1 MVPRLHYLLPA
12 AQANARARRRRADHR
27 SIDAALKLGGEIDGT
42 VRSKSGKPLSG
53 VCVGAVR
60 AGKVTFPEE
69 FFPAFTTSGRH
80 GGYAL
85 HALFPGKYVVNFML
99 GCGKTGNYAPQW
111 WRDSATRGHAT
122 PIRVAGGKVVRHVDA
137 ALPPGATVS
146 GVVKAFSGKPL
157 SGICVY
163 AESQTAPFADTT
175 SAKDGSYKLIA
186 MATGRYRIYYYLC
199 RNRGNYLQQTRSLT
213 VRTGQNITRFNAI
226 LRPGAIVSGIVTDTH
241 GKPVRGI
248 CVQAQKFGV
257 FGGATTGA
265 DGTYSIDALPSGSY
279 TVQFS
284 GGCRNTGS
292 YATEFYKDQ
301 TNGAAGDAVPLIA
314 GQTTAGINAAMQPG
328 GTITGVVTGDT
339 GHKLSNVCI
348 ELASQTQAQTGL
360 FFFGGSFAFTKNGV
374 FTARN
379 LDPGLYAVDFGCGS
393 GYRKLAPQWFMAQP
407 GAGSADLVSAPPGK
421 VASHINATLPLGG
434 TVTGTVRDQ
443 AGKPLTGICVLAIPA
458 GSQYPTLAYPFG
470 HGMSVTGGKGSYSV
484 GDLAPGTYDLQF
496 KTCGRP
502 IFGSQWYRGRATEQA
517 STPVTVRS
525 GRQDHRDQCRHGDR
539 RVDLRR
545 RRQPPAPAACRASAS
560 QRRTSPLS
568 PRVPPRQD
576 APAVT

>member
-1 MVPRLHYLLPA
+1 MRLRGEPD
-12 AQANARARRRRADHR
+12 RALR
-27 SIDAALKLGGEIDGT
+27 
-42 VRSKSGKPLSG
+42 
-53 VCVGAVR
+53 
-60 AGKVTFPEE
+60 
-69 FFPAFTTSGRH
+69 
-80 GGYAL
+80 
-85 HALFPGKYVVNFML
+85 
-99 GCGKTGNYAPQW
+99 
-111 WRDSATRGHAT
+111 
-122 PIRVAGGKVVRHVDA
+122 
-137 ALPPGATVS
+137 
-146 GVVKAFSGKPL
+146 
-157 SGICVY
+157 
-163 AESQTAPFADTT
+163 DTT
-175 SAKDGSYKLIA
+175 SAKNGSYKLIA
-186 MATGRYRIYYYLC
+186 MATGRYRISYFRC
-199 RNRGNYLQQTRSLT
+199 RNRGNYLPQTRSLT

-379 LDPGLYAVDFGCGS
+379 LDPGLYAVDFGCGF
-393 GYRKLAPQWFMAQP
+393 GYRKLAEQWFMSQP
-407 GAGSADLVSAPPGK
+407 GAGSADLVSAPPAQ
-421 VASHINATLPLGG
+421 VATHINATLPLGG

-458 GSQYPTLAYPFG
+458 GSQYPRLAYPFG
-470 HGMSVTGGKGSYSV
+470 HGMNVTGVNGSYSV
-484 GDLAPGTYDLQF
+484 AILRLEHMTFSSKPAAGPSTGVSGTGA
-496 KTCGRP
+496 GRP
-502 IFGSQWYRGRATEQA
+502 SRHRRRSPSARA
-517 STPVTVRS
+517 SRP
-525 GRQDHRDQCRHGDR
+525 RDQCRHDDGGSISGLVVSRPHRPLAGICVTAQDIATESTGAAKTGR
-539 RVDLRR
+539 TGRYVITGLSTGAYQVTFTDCGHF
-545 RRQPPAPAACRASAS
+545 PARWGSVTRAGAVLVTGPS
-560 QRRTSPLS
+560 
-568 PRVPPRQD
+568 
-576 APAVT
+576 AVTGINQRLDAAGTISGTVDGSWSGRPLTGACVVVVPVSRTGATGGG